1 MKYPRELEDK
11 VKEIKTIIEGWPV
24 EKSLNEVMEWILQF
38 ETEDF
43 ELALR
48 ILKQLNVVGQK
59 DFEGALK
66 IAFSK
71 LMRHANEK
79 GIKLSNTNTIYCP
92 IGTAGKSGAMVAYHF
107 RTVNQLA
114 SSHFLDDETLKQLKI
129 GKIKN
134 LVLVDDIIATG
145 DQANKA
151 VDKIKPIAAAA
162 GINNVYLLSIIG
174 YKQGIKAVLDAGQV
188 DVFAAIEYDLIDTLN
203 SIDCSFFNGMP
214 YEERKQAID
223 KISNKYK
230 GPGYKGFGG
239 FVTFYYNTP
248 NCTLYSVS
256 MNTNG
261 WIPLFLRYRD
271 LNSVDEPEFVQLTK
285 ELEKTKPAKDEL
297 DECSIY
303 TEGMVEE
310 QFLEELSLRYDNFGF
325 SSLRIL
331 SIGSLG
337 PKEKLDKYR
346 KITSK
351 TIFITD
357 SESDEKGKSVPPRL
371 KEKDVVFMGN
381 VMKYFDVM
389 KIVMSPICSPLLG
402 EHPVILME
410 PKLLHQDLEM
420 KLLKRVS
427 PTQRIEVMK
436 ELVNNCII
444 DSEVVKLV
452 EKIKKVYSD

>member
-1 MKYPRELEDK
+1 
-11 VKEIKTIIEGWPV
+11 
-24 EKSLNEVMEWILQF
+24 
-38 ETEDF
+38 
-43 ELALR
+43 
-48 ILKQLNVVGQK
+48 
-59 DFEGALK
+59 
-66 IAFSK
+66 
-71 LMRHANEK
+71 
-79 GIKLSNTNTIYCP
+79 
-92 IGTAGKSGAMVAYHF
+92 
-107 RTVNQLA
+107 
-114 SSHFLDDETLKQLKI
+114 
-129 GKIKN
+129 
-134 LVLVDDIIATG
+134 
-145 DQANKA
+145 
-151 VDKIKPIAAAA
+151 
-162 GINNVYLLSIIG
+162 
-174 YKQGIKAVLDAGQV
+174 
-188 DVFAAIEYDLIDTLN
+188 
-203 SIDCSFFNGMP
+203 
-214 YEERKQAID
+214 
-223 KISNKYK
+223 
-230 GPGYKGFGG
+230 
-239 FVTFYYNTP
+239 
-248 NCTLYSVS
+248 

-271 LNSVDEPEFVQLTK
+271 LSSVDEPEFVQLTK
-285 ELEKTKPAKDEL
+285 ELEKTKPTKDEL

-310 QFLEELSLRYDNFGF
+310 RFLEELALRYENFGF

-357 SESDEKGKSVPPRL
+357 SELDDKGKPVPPRL

-389 KIVMSPICSPLLG
+389 KIVTSPICSPLLG

-436 ELVNNCII
+436 ELVSNCII
-444 DSEVVKLV
+444 NSEVIKLV